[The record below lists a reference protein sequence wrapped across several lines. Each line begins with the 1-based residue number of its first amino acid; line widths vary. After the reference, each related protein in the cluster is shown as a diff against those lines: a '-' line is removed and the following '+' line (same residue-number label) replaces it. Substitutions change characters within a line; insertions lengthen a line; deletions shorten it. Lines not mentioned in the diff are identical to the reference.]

1 MLRCESSDG
10 RVCFDGWAG
19 AQCSGNETLA
29 QQRIDRFR
37 AMAQAAGLGNPII
50 GE

>member
-1 MLRCESSDG
+1 L
-10 RVCFDGWAG
+10 DGWAG